1 LTARG
6 NRARDGDVPD
16 ISYPGVYVE
25 ELPWGVRSIAGVETS
40 TTAFI
45 GRTYEGPSEPV
56 CISAFSEYERLFG
69 SPDRE
74 NELGHAVRAFFDNG
88 GVRAWVVRVDRSDP
102 LSVGLDALDG
112 PASDSL
118 ADGVKVSLYAALGW
132 RPERS
137 DPKRF
142 VAALNES
149 FQPREVE
156 GHTDWVWRP
165 REEPGLLC
173 LPGETDPEILRRA
186 LEVADRRGM
195 FLIADAMEL
204 DPGVAA
210 KQARDLAG
218 EDSATNG
225 AVYWPPLRVIETGGS
240 PRLVAP
246 SGAVCGIFA
255 RVDRARGI
263 WKAPAGEGA
272 EVLGSEGPAVEVREA
287 EVAALADARV
297 NAIRAFPGRGIRV
310 WGARTLSADTDWKY
324 VNIRRT
330 FAFLEHSID
339 RGLQWT
345 AFESNDEPLWA
356 RVRVAVGMF
365 LADLWQ
371 RGAFQGRTPQE
382 AFLVRCDRTTMTE
395 DDLAQGTL
403 RVVIGFAPLEPAE
416 FVIIEIC
423 KARRASAT
431 EIVGVSTGEAGF
443 ELPLPHRWVDPAPVS
458 VMVDGPEGWTTW
470 TAVPDFANSGPDDG
484 HFAVKVGEDGRAAI
498 QFGDGEHGA
507 VPMKGASILA
517 SYRYGLGRA
526 GNSAHDADEDPI
538 NRSGRAPLR

>member
-310 WGARTLSADTDWKY
+310 WGARTLSSDPGWRY
-324 VNIRRT
+324 LNVRRL
-330 FAFLEHSID
+330 FNYIEESILE
-339 RGLQWT
+339 GTQWVV
-345 AFESNDEPLWA
+345 FEPNDL
-356 RVRVAVGMF
+356 
-365 LADLWQ
+365 DLWQ
-371 RGAFQGRTPQE
+371 RVKRTLNAFLVRTWRDGALFGATPQE
-382 AFLVRCDRTTMTE
+382 AFYVKCDAETNPPDVIDAGQLVVE
-395 DDLAQGTL
+395 VG
-403 RVVIGFAPLEPAE
+403 IAPVKPAE
-416 FVIIEIC
+416 FVIFRL
-423 KARRASAT
+423 AQYSGGA
-431 EIVGVSTGEAGF
+431 
-443 ELPLPHRWVDPAPVS
+443 
-458 VMVDGPEGWTTW
+458 
-470 TAVPDFANSGPDDG
+470 AVA
-484 HFAVKVGEDGRAAI
+484 E
-498 QFGDGEHGA
+498 
-507 VPMKGASILA
+507 
-517 SYRYGLGRA
+517 
-526 GNSAHDADEDPI
+526 
-538 NRSGRAPLR
+538 